1 MLTRL
6 EARILLSECTGQD
19 IWPLPLCRQKGIPEQ
34 WIEQLAD
41 CFESGFNR
49 DSQTIY
55 YDETPV
61 NQFYGVQDL
70 HLAHKLGEFL
80 GVDTVS
86 ITASVLGREA
96 EVRAIQ
102 EAVDEL

>member
-6 EARILLSECTGQD
+6 EAQILLSECTGRD
-19 IWPLPLCRQKGIPEQ
+19 IWPVHLCRQKGIPEQ
-34 WIEQLAD
+34 WIDQLAD
-41 CFESGFNR
+41 CFESGFAR

-61 NQFYGVQDL
+61 NQFHGIQDL

-80 GVDTVS
+80 GIDTATV
-86 ITASVLGREA
+86 TACVLGREA